1 MLGKRLKEKPDRGG
15 RDRLMEILMKMETA
29 LKTENFEIL
38 PSLLEEFE
46 RELDIAL
53 KGSFIKTDVLQRYAK
68 VLKHLEE
75 IALSKK
81 AELNRK
87 EEQLKKLK
95 KYGEFT

>member
-1 MLGKRLKEKPDRGG
+1 MLGRKSGRKPDK
-15 RDRLMEILMKMETA
+15 LLEILMKMETA
-29 LKTENFEIL
+29 LKVENFEIL

-46 RELDIAL
+46 KELEIAL
-53 KGSFIKTDVLQRYAK
+53 KGSFIQTDALKRYSK

-81 AELNRK
+81 AELMEK
-87 EEQLKKLK
+87 EKKLGQLK